1 MTVST
6 IFPNVYFLGQ
16 KAGESVASLL
26 QSQESPT
33 ITDGG
38 NASALFP
45 TLQTLWLLI
54 KSFPL
59 TYKQWWLNL
68 VANDPVHVAVETTL
82 IVSIVYILV
91 SRSNDW
97 KEVQARDKLTDQEQD
112 ELVREWKLTGRAP
125 LVPSETNNTT
135 GSSMQQQEEPNDV
148 VVHKIKG
155 RWMQV
160 QLSKDE
166 HDATGSLVLET
177 VLNFATFDFLGMS
190 ADGDDRPEVAAADK
204 KRASPTLSSSD
215 TDSSDKNCS
224 NNSNSTS
231 ASNNPVKIASTE
243 ALNKYGCGS
252 CGPRGFYGTMDV
264 HLQVEQ
270 EFSRFVK
277 TDGAIMYSDGAST
290 CSSTIAA
297 FAKRGDLL
305 VVDEGIYEP
314 LLTGVTLSR
323 AHVKWFKHNDM
334 QDLRRVLEKVQLV
347 DQQLGRAANAQRR
360 FIVVE
365 GLYKNTGTIVPLDEL
380 VQLKHEF
387 SYRLILDE
395 SFSFGAL
402 GKSGRGVTELYQKRL
417 MHDVEIATIGLENA
431 VGSIGGLTVGNDD
444 VVDHQ
449 RLSGSGYCFSAS
461 TPPFAAVAA
470 MKALEIMQTKP
481 EILQRLNHNRVYLH
495 DKLQEFC
502 SNRLEDLL
510 LVTSDRRSP
519 IVFLQVAAIPETE
532 HLDESVF
539 LREVARESLARGVAL
554 VATGQLASLGPART
568 EPPPGIRMTVSAAH
582 NEQDMNKAL
591 QVLGEAVDIVMSRFQ
606 EESTL

>member
-1 MTVST
+1 VST

-554 VATGQLASLGPART
+554 VATGQLTSLGPART

>member
-1 MTVST
+1 MST

-224 NNSNSTS
+224 NISNSTS

>member
-1 MTVST
+1 MST

>member
-1 MTVST
+1 
-6 IFPNVYFLGQ
+6 
-16 KAGESVASLL
+16 
-26 QSQESPT
+26 
-33 ITDGG
+33 
-38 NASALFP
+38 
-45 TLQTLWLLI
+45 
-54 KSFPL
+54 
-59 TYKQWWLNL
+59 
-68 VANDPVHVAVETTL
+68 
-82 IVSIVYILV
+82 
-91 SRSNDW
+91 
-97 KEVQARDKLTDQEQD
+97 
-112 ELVREWKLTGRAP
+112 
-125 LVPSETNNTT
+125 
-135 GSSMQQQEEPNDV
+135 
-148 VVHKIKG
+148 
-155 RWMQV
+155 
-160 QLSKDE
+160 
-166 HDATGSLVLET
+166 
-177 VLNFATFDFLGMS
+177 
-190 ADGDDRPEVAAADK
+190 
-204 KRASPTLSSSD
+204 
-215 TDSSDKNCS
+215 
-224 NNSNSTS
+224 
-231 ASNNPVKIASTE
+231 
-243 ALNKYGCGS
+243 
-252 CGPRGFYGTMDV
+252 MDV

-481 EILQRLNHNRVYLH
+481 EILQTLNHNRVYLH

-554 VATGQLASLGPART
+554 VATGQLTSLGPART